1 MILQGVE
8 LAELLLTESSRISQL
23 AKEGV
28 FKRIGKGAYDLKESV
43 QAYVRWQRDQQK
55 RQTIISADSRVR
67 EARARDIEART
78 SQRLGQLVPLAL
90 YDEMIHGFAGVVRS
104 ELAGMAATCTRDLVM
119 RRIIDRELNAR
130 LHRMAEY
137 AKAKSVRVGALGLA
151 DDSQRGNGTGRVG
164 SGE

>member
-1 MILQGVE
+1 MPRKPRPGTGRPRGGITLPRVLAKPMILQGVE

-67 EARARDIEART
+67 DARARDIEART
-78 SQRLGQLVPLAL
+78 AQRLGQLVPLAL
-90 YDEMIHGFAGVVRS
+90 YDEMIHGFRW
-104 ELAGMAATCTRDLVM
+104 
-119 RRIIDRELNAR
+119 
-130 LHRMAEY
+130 
-137 AKAKSVRVGALGLA
+137 
-151 DDSQRGNGTGRVG
+151 RGTQ
-164 SGE
+164 